1 MLNHCIV
8 MGRLTAAPE
17 LKMNTR
23 GQKLC
28 RFTVAVQRRSSND
41 TDFIDAVC
49 YGQTAEYLCAN
60 FAKGAMLWIEGAL
73 QQEIRTSKNGGN
85 ERRIVISAA
94 KVGF

>member
-28 RFTVAVQRRSSND
+28 RFTVAVQRRSSKD

-94 KVGF
+94 EVGF